1 MPVLPCEALA
11 PQPCGHHS
19 RGEALF
25 PRASGRR
32 LHFVTRLVLRGPSL
46 PSRSLGS

>member
-11 PQPCGHHS
+11 PQPCEHHS

-25 PRASGRR
+25 SRFSGRR
-32 LHFVTRLVLRGPSL
+32 LHVVTGVVLRGSSL
-46 PSRSLGS
+46 PSRSIGS